1 MSNVNFASEFRLM
14 MRYAKDNSLSSRQRM
29 LWIALFYIANDR
41 AVYDEATGKYAWP
54 DDYFFA
60 SNSEVG
66 LYSGMDKRAIETTR
80 NQLAQMK
87 LIQIIP
93 GEKNRRN
100 PAYRLRYLSENVGYI
115 IVPND
120 VPNHVPK
127 EGPKHVP
134 NHTPNHSPIPRYDID
149 NGADIQKVLG
159 IDEEYRTS
167 PRARAKA
174 AALIRDEILARGLLG
189 STSCMHESIA
199 DGLARGFTPGG
210 VIAAAAGSG
219 GDWAAFAAH
228 MQLGKAE

>member
-100 PAYRLRYLSENVGYI
+100 PAYRLRYLSENVGCK

-120 VPNHVPK
+120 VPNHV
-127 EGPKHVP
+127 
-134 NHTPNHSPIPRYDID
+134 PNHSPIPRYDID

-228 MQLGKAE
+228 MQLGEAEWK